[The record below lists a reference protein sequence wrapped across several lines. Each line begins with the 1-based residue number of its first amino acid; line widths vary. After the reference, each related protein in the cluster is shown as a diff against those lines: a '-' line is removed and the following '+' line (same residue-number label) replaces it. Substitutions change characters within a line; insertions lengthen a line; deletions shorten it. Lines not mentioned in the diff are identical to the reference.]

1 MRLLDAA
8 ETPAVYVVAGS
19 TAHAR
24 PIMNLFVVVILVV

>member
-1 MRLLDAA
+1 VRLLDAA

-24 PIMNLFVVVILVV
+24 PIINLFVVVIPVV